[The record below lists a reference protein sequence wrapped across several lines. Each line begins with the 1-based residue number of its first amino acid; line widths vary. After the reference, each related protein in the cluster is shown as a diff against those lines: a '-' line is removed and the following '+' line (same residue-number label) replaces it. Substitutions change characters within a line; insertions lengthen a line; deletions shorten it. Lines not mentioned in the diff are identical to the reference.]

1 MDLVTLILAACALA
15 GLYTAWNIGAN
26 DVANAMGTSVGSG
39 ALTLRQALFVAAIFE
54 LAGALLAG
62 GPVTE
67 TLSERLIDPTG
78 LAQEPLLLAVGMTCC
93 LLSASIWL
101 HFATSFGWPVSTTQS
116 VVGAVLGFGL
126 WLGGSEGVQWAMLGR
141 VALSWVISPLL
152 GGLLAFQLIAFL
164 KRFVLGVPDP
174 VEALRRI
181 GYPRWSSS
189 SASPSA
195 SRRCVSACSLG
206 SDGARARRSCSRQP
220 WARSARWWHGCSW
233 CRASLLGEHPGR
245 AGRAALPL
253 PPGADRLLRRVRPR
267 LE

>member
-62 GPVTE
+62 GTVTE

-101 HFATSFGWPVSTTQS
+101 
-116 VVGAVLGFGL
+116 
-126 WLGGSEGVQWAMLGR
+126 
-141 VALSWVISPLL
+141 VASS
-152 GGLLAFQLIAFL
+152 
-164 KRFVLGVPDP
+164 KMK
-174 VEALRRI
+174 I
-181 GYPRWSSS
+181 G
-189 SASPSA
+189 A
-195 SRRCVSACSLG
+195 SR
-206 SDGARARRSCSRQP
+206 
-220 WARSARWWHGCSW
+220 
-233 CRASLLGEHPGR
+233 
-245 AGRAALPL
+245 
-253 PPGADRLLRRVRPR
+253 
-267 LE
+267 